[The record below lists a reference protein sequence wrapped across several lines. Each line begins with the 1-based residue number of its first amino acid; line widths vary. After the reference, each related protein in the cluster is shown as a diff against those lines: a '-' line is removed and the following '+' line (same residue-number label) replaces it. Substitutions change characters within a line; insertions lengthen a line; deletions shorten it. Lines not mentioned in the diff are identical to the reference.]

1 MVDLAVYNIRG
12 QKVKDLTKDSFGKG
26 QHNITWNGK
35 DNNGKSVATGVYFYK
50 LKADKKVINRKML
63 LMK

>member
-1 MVDLAVYNIRG
+1 LLDVLKRVIQFVFVY
-12 QKVKDLTKDSFGKG
+12 
-26 QHNITWNGK
+26 ITWNGD